1 MQKCWKH
8 VVDFLKKHKQCAII
22 VLIFLVSLAINIGFA
37 YSSVTKD
44 LHDLQLQIE
53 LNKIAISS
61 TEPDIPKL
69 EDVISDLEDKISDL
83 EDEILDLEGDISELY
98 ESLK

>member
-1 MQKCWKH
+1 MQNCWKH

-44 LHDLQLQIE
+44 LHNYQHQIE
-53 LNKIAISS
+53 LNKIFISS
-61 TEPDIPKL
+61 MEPDIPKL
-69 EDVISDLEDKISDL
+69 EDKISDM
-83 EDEILDLEGDISELY
+83 EGDISELY